1 MTPRRN
7 ALAIAC
13 LLAAGATHAADG
25 NTPTAHRA
33 SLAWQVDAPN
43 RGLDDWQAFRAEIA
57 STPGPWQRAW
67 RAAAV
72 AERRFGSDDQGIEL
86 GFDAPLNARWLLQSD
101 VGIAPGADF
110 LPRQSVDVRLVRRF
124 EDAVLVSGGLRS
136 ARYRD
141 DRAERAL
148 LSLERYAGNWR
159 FAGTGTLTRVD
170 GRQAPGL
177 EFAADRY
184 RGDRDSIGVRLSRGK
199 DLVPLPSVER
209 SFSDVRTAALVG
221 RHWLRPRWGLEWA
234 VGYVDQRGL
243 YDRGWLRL
251 GLLRGW

>member
-1 MTPRRN
+1 VTPGQA

-13 LLAAGATHAADG
+13 LLAAGLSRAADG
-25 NTPTAHRA
+25 SAPTAHRA
-33 SLAWQVDAPN
+33 SFAWQVDAPN

-72 AERRFGSDDQGIEL
+72 AERRFGSDDQGIEF
-86 GFDAPLNARWLLQSD
+86 GFDAPLDAHWLLQSD
-101 VGIAPGADF
+101 VGIAPDADF
-110 LPRQSVDVRLVRRF
+110 LPRRFVDVRLVRRF
-124 EDAVLVSGGLRS
+124 EGGVLVSGGLRD

-141 DRAERAL
+141 DRADRAL

-159 FAGTGTLTRVD
+159 FAGSGTLTRVD
-170 GRQAPGL
+170 GRHAPGL
-177 EFAADRY
+177 ELAVDRY

-199 DLVPLPSVER
+199 ELVPLPSGER

-221 RHWLRPRWGLEWA
+221 RQWLRPRWGVEWA